1 VTASVQSDTDLFN
14 RMQRFKS
21 IDSFNQRSP
30 PNEMLQ
36 GLRFFERAIKSLNT
50 GSTSTSLQS
59 KEAFSWGPVDNKA
72 FANCLLVLCEMLRP
86 ILASEDRLLSLRS
99 PTYILG
105 DLHGNFRD
113 LISFEKALWR
123 LGPILTPASFLF
135 LGDYVDRGEM
145 GVEVVAYLFA
155 QKILAPQK
163 FYLLRGNHELRAVQ
177 QMFSFEAECINKFGE
192 DLGGRVWESVNLCFD
207 AMPVAALI
215 DEKIFCVHGG
225 IPPPWELKGRSLR
238 AAIND
243 IPCPLQDPETES
255 PIAWEI
261 LWSDPLPTDA
271 GPIADDGD
279 AKDGFAPNDK
289 RSTAHVFSTQALEA
303 FLSKHRLSHVIRAH
317 EVQQVGFQ
325 VQQKGKLLTVF
336 SSSRYCGGANEAACV
351 LADASKLRLIRLD
364 TT

>member
-1 VTASVQSDTDLFN
+1 
-14 RMQRFKS
+14 
-21 IDSFNQRSP
+21 
-30 PNEMLQ
+30 
-36 GLRFFERAIKSLNT
+36 
-50 GSTSTSLQS
+50 
-59 KEAFSWGPVDNKA
+59 
-72 FANCLLVLCEMLRP
+72 
-86 ILASEDRLLSLRS
+86 
-99 PTYILG
+99 
-105 DLHGNFRD
+105 
-113 LISFEKALWR
+113 
-123 LGPILTPASFLF
+123 
-135 LGDYVDRGEM
+135 M

-177 QMFSFEAECINKFGE
+177 QMFSFERECVTKFG
-192 DLGGRVWESVNLCFD
+192 DLLGQQVWDAVNMCFD
-207 AMPVAALI
+207 SMPVAALI

-238 AAIND
+238 SAIND
-243 IPCPLQDPETES
+243 IPCPLRDPETES

-271 GPIADDGD
+271 GPLQATEEGVRE
-279 AKDGFAPNDK
+279 GFAPNDK

-303 FLSKHRLSHVIRAH
+303 FLSKHRLSHVVRAH

-351 LADASKLRLIRLD
+351 LCDASKLRLIRLD
-364 TT
+364 TA